1 MAHSPMM
8 SVSAR
13 FLRRRGLAA
22 ATVFATMTTAAVF
35 AQSGRPA
42 ATKAPIMLADQGSF
56 AVGGSVLTNPGRF
69 DPVNPTEAGQTV
81 HGDHAYVMYQVPANA
96 RRLPLVM
103 WHGGG
108 QFSKTWETTPDGRDG
123 YQNIFLRRGFTTY
136 IMDQPR
142 SGRASRTLVLA
153 ARQPPVGPFG
163 EQAIFLRFRIGQW
176 PDYFP
181 GVQFPKGADALDQWW
196 RQQVPNTA
204 NLDNEVFVASGVEL
218 FKKIGPAI
226 LLTHS
231 ASGVMGWHV
240 ATRNENVKAIVA
252 YEPVGF
258 LFPEGDVP
266 APIKTLDGDVTGVP
280 VPLAAFEKLTKIPIQ
295 IVYGDNIPATPSTN
309 PALDAWRGRLEMT
322 RRFVQAV
329 NAHGGHAELLHL
341 PEVGVKGNTHFP
353 FADLNNL
360 QVADLLS
367 DWLRK
372 QKLDTRGTR

>member
-1 MAHSPMM
+1 MPSRLALGFS
-8 SVSAR
+8 
-13 FLRRRGLAA
+13 FRRALGTLVACTALAGASLAA
-22 ATVFATMTTAAVF
+22 QARKPT
-35 AQSGRPA
+35 PA
-42 ATKAPIMLADQGSF
+42 KAPILLADQGSF
-56 AVGGSVLTNPGRF
+56 AVGGAVLTNPGKF

-81 HGDHAYVMYQVPANA
+81 HGDHAYVMYQIPANA

-108 QFSKTWETTPDGRDG
+108 QFSKTWETTPDGREG

-153 ARQPPVGPFG
+153 ARQPPTGTFG
-163 EQAIFLRFRIGQW
+163 EQAIFIRFRIGQW

-181 GVQFPKGADALDQWW
+181 GSQFPRGAEALDQWW

-240 ATRNENVKAIVA
+240 ATRNDNVKAIVA

-258 LFPEGDVP
+258 IFPEGDVP
-266 APIKTLDGDVTGVP
+266 APVKTLDGDVVGSA
-280 VPLAAFEKLTKIPIQ
+280 VPLAMFEKLTKIPIQ
-295 IVYGDNIPATPSTN
+295 IVYGDNVPATPSTN
-309 PALDAWRGRLEMT
+309 PPLDAWRGRLEMT

-341 PEVGVKGNTHFP
+341 PEIGIKGNTHFP
-353 FADLNNL
+353 FADLNNV

>member
-1 MAHSPMM
+1 MTTRLSP
-8 SVSAR
+8 SPS
-13 FLRRRGLAA
+13 RRRVLATA
-22 ATVFATMTTAAVF
+22 AIFAAMTTAAVLG
-35 AQSGRPA
+35 QGGKPRTS
-42 ATKAPIMLADQGSF
+42 KSPIMLADQGSF
-56 AVGGSVLTNPGRF
+56 AVGGAVLTNPGKF

-81 HGDHAYVMYQVPANA
+81 HGDHAYVQYQIPVNA

-153 ARQPPVGPFG
+153 ARQPPGGPFG

-181 GVQFPKGADALDQWW
+181 GVQFPRGADALDQWW

-240 ATRNENVKAIVA
+240 ATRTDNVKAIVA

-258 LFPEGDVP
+258 IFPEGDVP
-266 APIKTLDGDVTGVP
+266 APIRTLDGDVVGNP
-280 VPLAAFEKLTKIPIQ
+280 IPLAAFENLTKIPIQ
-295 IVYGDNIPATPSTN
+295 IVYGDNVPATPSTN

-341 PEVGVKGNTHFP
+341 PDIGIAGNTHFP

-360 QVADLLS
+360 QIADLLS
-367 DWLRK
+367 DYLRK